1 MSSKA
6 APGEENITPGSP
18 IRAGANGCVGLLV
31 QTKFSYSGT
40 LLHIGRSEFR
50 HPPNTQAKV
59 FQGMLGVWLAQ
70 AVSCGVNL

>member
-6 APGEENITPGSP
+6 APGKENITPGSP
-18 IRAGANGCVGLLV
+18 IRVGANGCVRLLV

-40 LLHIGRSEFR
+40 FLHIGRSQYGN
-50 HPPNTQAKV
+50 PPNTEVKV

-70 AVSCGVNL
+70 AASCGVNL